1 MAIDIFL
8 YALAPYC
15 AVLKADAKPSLLS
28 RLFNFIAEAQALPPA
43 RGAVRALPATIHR
56 PATMQEVS

>member
-28 RLFNFIAEAQALPPA
+28 RLFDLIAPLK
-43 RGAVRALPATIHR
+43 R
-56 PATMQEVS
+56 